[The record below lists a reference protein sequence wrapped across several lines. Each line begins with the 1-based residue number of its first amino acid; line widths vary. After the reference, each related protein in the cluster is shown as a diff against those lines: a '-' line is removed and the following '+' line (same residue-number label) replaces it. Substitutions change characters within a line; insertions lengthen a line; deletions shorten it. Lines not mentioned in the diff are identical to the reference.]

1 MVIRGW
7 VMMRWNA
14 ISDAYGSPTR
24 STPFIAIQPFPDDWE
39 SVTRP
44 LDRLHVEFVD
54 GVAELGIS
62 HQTP

>member
-1 MVIRGW
+1 MK
-7 VMMRWNA
+7 RWNA

-39 SVTRP
+39 LVTRP
-44 LDRLHVEFVD
+44 LDRLQPEMNTSD
-54 GVAELGIS
+54 YLLGIS

>member
-1 MVIRGW
+1 
-7 VMMRWNA
+7 MMRWNA

-39 SVTRP
+39 LVTRP
-44 LDRLHVEFVD
+44 LDRLLT
-54 GVAELGIS
+54 GKVANAWELGIS